1 MSTNI
6 HNKCEARID
15 NWKNKAKERGAQ
27 LRSTTK
33 SLKEMKK
40 SRDLNRAKWKEERR
54 LRKEYEAALQ
64 KLQKE
69 VQKVKYHS
77 YDLESI
83 AICLEVKRSGNMSLR
98 SCRSMLITIC
108 LLLDITFKVPCI
120 NTLRNWEQ
128 KSGYYRLKK
137 QHTSTDDYAII
148 IDESFAIG
156 HQSILL
162 VLGVNMSTYKFGS
175 SLQMS
180 DIEVLA
186 LEVKKSWTAVDISKV
201 IKGIKKR
208 GYRLVYC
215 CSDGGKNIVRAT
227 QDSSLLWIY
236 DCTHALSLLVK
247 KEYEEQ
253 EKFKNFLKEYALLNR
268 RNYMGQDAII
278 CPPKL
283 RGKSRFLNIYPIAEW
298 AERTI
303 RYVDTLSKKEQTQ
316 DEKRVYE
323 KLIWLNNYRD
333 LIAELIEVSKLLKAV
348 FKILKNEGLSE
359 KSIKATQEI
368 ISFSKA
374 PLFMRKGIRTYLK
387 EQQVHLTKDEV
398 MVCCSDIIES
408 YFGKFKYAQKRNPNK
423 GITIGCLDIINYGQ
437 KVERNELKKAMES
450 TKIVDLKKWRKKNK
464 LESFNNRRKKL
475 TKKWG

>member
-1 MSTNI
+1 M
-6 HNKCEARID
+6 
-15 NWKNKAKERGAQ
+15 
-27 LRSTTK
+27 
-33 SLKEMKK
+33 
-40 SRDLNRAKWKEERR
+40 
-54 LRKEYEAALQ
+54 
-64 KLQKE
+64 
-69 VQKVKYHS
+69 
-77 YDLESI
+77 
-83 AICLEVKRSGNMSLR
+83 
-98 SCRSMLITIC
+98 
-108 LLLDITFKVPCI
+108 
-120 NTLRNWEQ
+120 
-128 KSGYYRLKK
+128 
-137 QHTSTDDYAII
+137 
-148 IDESFAIG
+148 
-156 HQSILL
+156 
-162 VLGVNMSTYKFGS
+162 
-175 SLQMS
+175 
-180 DIEVLA
+180 
-186 LEVKKSWTAVDISKV
+186 
-201 IKGIKKR
+201 
-208 GYRLVYC
+208 
-215 CSDGGKNIVRAT
+215 
-227 QDSSLLWIY
+227 
-236 DCTHALSLLVK
+236 
-247 KEYEEQ
+247 
-253 EKFKNFLKEYALLNR
+253 
-268 RNYMGQDAII
+268 
-278 CPPKL
+278 
-283 RGKSRFLNIYPIAEW
+283 
-298 AERTI
+298 
-303 RYVDTLSKKEQTQ
+303 DTLSKKEQTQ